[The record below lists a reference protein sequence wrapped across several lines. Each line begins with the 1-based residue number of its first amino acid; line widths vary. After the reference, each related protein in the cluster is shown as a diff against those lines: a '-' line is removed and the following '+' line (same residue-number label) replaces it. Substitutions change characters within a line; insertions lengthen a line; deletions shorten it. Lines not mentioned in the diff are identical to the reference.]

1 VNRCP
6 FGLALSGGTA
16 KSVAHVGILKALAED
31 GIRVDH
37 IAGTSGGSILAVLY
51 ASGMPVSTMEEL
63 ALEMSWKKLMSV
75 TISRLGFISS
85 AKIQEFIKEAVGDIS
100 FEELK
105 IPCSVIATDLETGE
119 KRVFNSG
126 KVAVA
131 VRASC
136 SIPQIYLPVEIDGRN
151 YIDGGFCE
159 YLGIETLREQG
170 GNLFAV
176 GSHLGSTH
184 SRYMRPRHMLHLI
197 MQLTNIMAK
206 KNYLISE
213 QKADFLI
220 HPDLDEF
227 SSFDFDNARTLID
240 IGYSEA
246 GLALAE
252 LHRAWKRKS
261 GWRSRL
267 FG

>member
-1 VNRCP
+1 MKRLP

-16 KSVAHVGILKALAED
+16 KSVAHVGIVKALTEENIAID
-31 GIRVDH
+31 Y
-37 IAGTSGGSILAVLY
+37 IAGTSGGAILAVMI

-75 TISRLGFISS
+75 KLSRLGFISS
-85 AKIQEFIKEAVGDIS
+85 AKIEEFIREVIGDVT

-105 IPCSVIATDLETGE
+105 IPCFVIATNLETGD
-119 KRVFNSG
+119 KKIFNSG

-136 SIPQIYLPVEIDGRN
+136 SIPQIYMPVEIDGSN
-151 YIDGGFCE
+151 YIDGGFSE
-159 YLGIETLREQG
+159 FLGIETLRERAG
-170 GNLFAV
+170 KVFAV

-184 SRYMRPRHMLHLI
+184 SRYSHPRNMLHLI

-206 KNYLISE
+206 KNYKVSE
-213 QKADFLI
+213 TVADFLI
-220 HPDLDEF
+220 HPNLDEF
-227 SSFDFDNARTLID
+227 SSFDFDKAQTLID
-240 IGYSEA
+240 IGYQETVR
-246 GLALAE
+246 ALPA
-252 LHRAWKRKS
+252 LYDAWKRKN
-261 GWRSRL
+261 GLLGRI